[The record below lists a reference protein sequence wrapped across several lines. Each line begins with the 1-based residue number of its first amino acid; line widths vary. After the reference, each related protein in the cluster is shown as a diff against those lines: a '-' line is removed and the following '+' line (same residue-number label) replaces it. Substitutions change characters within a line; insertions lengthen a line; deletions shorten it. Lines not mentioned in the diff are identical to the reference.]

1 MMKVNVS
8 ILVSAYMKFYKINF
22 LTILIFFLVNSS
34 PNDFTM
40 LNKALKEQSEPNIV
54 VIVLDDNNSKQIDI
68 CIKHFI
74 FKNKNCI
81 YSIEITPI
89 KLGVSK

>member
-1 MMKVNVS
+1 
-8 ILVSAYMKFYKINF
+8 
-22 LTILIFFLVNSS
+22 
-34 PNDFTM
+34 M